1 MTKKRWV
8 YSPKKPPKAK
18 ITDTVKQKV
27 MTSADKL
34 VKTVLK
40 PKNIQPPPEN
50 PQFNYI
56 VDIYTKWYRSY
67 FYFYAKYCCTSPHCI
82 EPFFDSGFAR
92 IEYVGHDHFN
102 LSYMRHTGKWAEI
115 YTGLSLEECL
125 TAIKEEPFFV
135 LS

>member
-8 YSPKKPPKAK
+8 YSPKKPPKPKVPDA
-18 ITDTVKQKV
+18 VKQKV
-27 MTSADKL
+27 TTSADEL
-34 VKTVLK
+34 VETVLK

-56 VDIYTKWYRSY
+56 VDIYTKWYRGY
-67 FYFYAKYCCTSPHCI
+67 FYFYAKYCCPSPHCF

-92 IEYVGHDHFN
+92 MEYVGRDCFN
-102 LSYMRHTGKWAEI
+102 LSYMRHTGKWTEI
-115 YTGLSLEECL
+115 FTGLSLEECL
-125 TAIKEEPFFV
+125 TAIKEEPFFM